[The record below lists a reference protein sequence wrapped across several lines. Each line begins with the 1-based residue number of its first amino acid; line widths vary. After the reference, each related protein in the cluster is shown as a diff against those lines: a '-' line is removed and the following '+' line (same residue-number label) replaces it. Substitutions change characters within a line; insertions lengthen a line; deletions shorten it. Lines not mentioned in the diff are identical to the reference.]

1 MRDNKISNLAEQLF
15 SKDEK
20 TRYKAFLSLKDAS
33 AESADVYA
41 YWDQFRK
48 MLQSKSSYQ
57 RSIGMLLMG
66 ENARWDS
73 EGKLEQDYRQLLSLC
88 EDEKFI
94 TSRQAIQNIPAWVEY
109 LPDRRDEVA
118 AFLMNLDLS
127 VYKDSQV
134 NLIRMDILQTLGSI
148 DQLSPSEEIQHFI
161 QKVLS
166 AHPELKKN
174 LPKKDR
180 TQGNKKIS

>member
-20 TRYKAFLSLKDAS
+20 TRYKAFLTLKDAS
-33 AESADVYA
+33 AESADVYS

-73 EGKLEQDYRQLLSLC
+73 AGKLEQDYRQLLSLC

-134 NLIRMDILQTLGSI
+134 NLIRMDILQTLGSL
-148 DQLSPSEEIQHFI
+148 DQLNPSEEIQHFI

-180 TQGNKKIS
+180 NQGSKISS

>member
-20 TRYKAFLSLKDAS
+20 TRYKAFLTLKDAS
-33 AESADVYA
+33 AESADVYSF
-41 YWDQFRK
+41 WDQFRK

-73 EGKLEQDYRQLLSLC
+73 EGKLEQDYLQLLSLC

-166 AHPELKKN
+166 AHPEFKKN

-180 TQGNKKIS
+180 NQGSKISS